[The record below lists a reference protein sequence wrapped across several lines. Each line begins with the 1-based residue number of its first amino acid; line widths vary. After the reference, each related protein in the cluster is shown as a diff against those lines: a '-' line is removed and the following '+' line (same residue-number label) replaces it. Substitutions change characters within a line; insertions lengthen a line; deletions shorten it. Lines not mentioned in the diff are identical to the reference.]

1 MAERPKS
8 DEKRTAHVEPGA
20 SESVSIYDVA
30 ERARVSITTVSRVLN
45 QSEGVA
51 AKTRKRVEETIKELN
66 YRPSNH
72 ARGLMLRRSDTIGL
86 IIPDLGGDYYGELM
100 RGIDKRAKE
109 VGMHLMVT
117 RASGEKE
124 ELEAI
129 GQTLGTGRVD
139 GLIIAIADNND
150 EVLRAL
156 FDESKPLVVL
166 DRDVQHHR
174 IDGVRVD
181 NRTGAREATEHLIK
195 AHGVRRLV
203 FLGGP
208 ADNVDTVERADGFRD
223 ALGKQGLPPDA
234 GALEYGDYTYDCGY
248 RFGERLAEQSLGEK
262 FGIVAANDDLARGAI
277 DALFRAGIVVP
288 DHGVLVVGYDDS
300 RLARFARPTLTTV
313 HIPLAELGSMAI
325 DMILDRIAGRRSQP
339 IQLSMKANLVVRQS
353 CGCEP
358 CASHQSVVARAAKA
372 KAS

>member
-1 MAERPKS
+1 MS
-8 DEKRTAHVEPGA
+8 DRTKMEEKRQSPSEHVTP
-20 SESVSIYDVA
+20 ESISIYDVA
-30 ERARVSITTVSRVLN
+30 DRAGVSISTVSRVLN
-45 QSEGVA
+45 KVSRVA
-51 AKTRKRVEETIKELN
+51 PKTRKRVEEAIKDLH

-86 IIPDLGGDYYGELM
+86 IIPDLAGDYYGELM
-100 RGIDKRAKE
+100 RGIDTRAKE

-117 RASGEKE
+117 RASGEE
-124 ELEAI
+124 EEIKAI
-129 GQTLGTGRVD
+129 DQLLGTGRVD
-139 GLIIAIADNND
+139 GLILAIADNND
-150 EVLRAL
+150 EVIQQLA
-156 FDESKPLVVL
+156 DKTEPLVVL
-166 DRDVQHHR
+166 DRDVQHFR

-181 NRTGAREATEHLIK
+181 NRSGAREATEHLIK
-195 AHGVRRLV
+195 VHGIRNFL

-208 ADNVDTVERADGFRD
+208 EDNVDTVERAFGFRD
-223 ALGKQGLPPDA
+223 ALAKNGLPANA
-234 GALEYGDYTYDCGY
+234 GKTEFASYTYDHGY
-248 RFGERLAEQSLGEK
+248 EVGERLAREGLGEK
-262 FGIVAANDDLARGAI
+262 FGIIAANDDLARGVI

-288 DHGVLVVGYDDS
+288 DDGVLVVGYDDS

-358 CASHQSVVARAAKA
+358 TTTARGKSAPRSKA
-372 KAS
+372 G